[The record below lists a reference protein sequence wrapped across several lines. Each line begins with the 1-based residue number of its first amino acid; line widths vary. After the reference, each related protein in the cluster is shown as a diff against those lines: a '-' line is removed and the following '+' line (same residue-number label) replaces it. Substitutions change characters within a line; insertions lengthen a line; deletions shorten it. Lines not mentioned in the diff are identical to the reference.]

1 MDKRLLPELPLWA
14 TMLHV
19 VMVAVAVTAILI
31 PQARVP
37 IVGHVLGLGSIAL
50 LVLFVVRLKRAG
62 ALQIGL
68 RDYARHTP
76 SNWTPREVLEVVA
89 LFLAGWVVTFT
100 L

>member
-14 TMLHV
+14 TVLHV
-19 VMVAVAVTAILI
+19 VMIAAAVAAILL

-37 IVGHVLGLGSIAL
+37 MVGHVLGLGSIVL

-68 RDYARHTP
+68 REFAQHAP